1 MFAVTSNNLF
11 AWLLNSQIC
20 CHATREEERSVRT
33 QVVRSFRGVHPWH
46 QSFPEIHRT
55 VLLRFLATLGWAIY
69 GSHSRG
75 RLPEARE
82 HSYSLLHYQYTPV
95 LSSSLWIPVLTGLAN
110 ESKLRPDLCC

>member
-1 MFAVTSNNLF
+1 MVMTFRWSLSPAIIFFLGSST
-11 AWLLNSQIC
+11 AKIC

-55 VLLRFLATLGWAIY
+55 VLLRFLATLA
-69 GSHSRG
+69 
-75 RLPEARE
+75 
-82 HSYSLLHYQYTPV
+82 YSLLHYQYTPV